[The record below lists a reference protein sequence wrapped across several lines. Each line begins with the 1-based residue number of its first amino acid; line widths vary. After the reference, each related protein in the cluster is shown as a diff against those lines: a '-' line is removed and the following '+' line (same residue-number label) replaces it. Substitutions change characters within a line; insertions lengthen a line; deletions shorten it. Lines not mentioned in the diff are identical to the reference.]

1 MEGDAMLI
9 VACFELTPTQRFGS
23 QAMLR
28 TISRLEEIGQ
38 LEDGAHIGEPM
49 VNLGEGKKQQPSPAR
64 IAAVLSTDTYSS

>member
-38 LEDGAHIGEPM
+38 LEDGAHIG
-49 VNLGEGKKQQPSPAR
+49 
-64 IAAVLSTDTYSS
+64 